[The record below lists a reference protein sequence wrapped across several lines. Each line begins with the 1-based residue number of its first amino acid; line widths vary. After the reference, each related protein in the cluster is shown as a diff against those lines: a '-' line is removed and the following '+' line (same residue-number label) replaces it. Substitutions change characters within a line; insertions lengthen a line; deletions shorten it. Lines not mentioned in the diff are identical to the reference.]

1 MASPIHHDT
10 DEVRQAEPRPMARH
24 TLMNSLLL
32 GVLALAVLGLIVTA
46 AG

>member
-24 TLMNSLLL
+24 ALMNSLLL
-32 GVLALAVLGLIVTA
+32 GVLVLAVLGLVVAA

>member
-32 GVLALAVLGLIVTA
+32 GILALAVLVLVAIA